1 MNAMF
6 ERERIDGINLKYNAP
21 VTLTFALLSLLTLAL
36 AEFTDGWT
44 TQNLFCVYKSPL
56 SDYLTYPRFV
66 LHVLGNT
73 DLTTCIGNVIIL
85 LVVGPAA
92 EDRFGSAKV
101 LFAVLLTAVASGLIM
116 WFLFP
121 DAVLMGA
128 SGEIFMFMVLASFA
142 SVRGGYVPIT
152 LLLVLVLYLG
162 SEVLQAVSGTA
173 NLAQLTHIAGGA
185 VGLLLGLVYSRSAVT
200 A

>member
-1 MNAMF
+1 MF
-6 ERERIDGINLKYNAP
+6 DTERIDGINLKYNAP
-21 VTLTFALLSLLTLAL
+21 VTLTFALMSLLAL
-36 AEFTDGWT
+36 ALGELTDGWT
-44 TQNLFCVYKSPL
+44 TQNLFSVYKSSL
-56 SDYLTYPRFV
+56 SDYLTYPRFI

-73 DLTTCIGNVIIL
+73 DLTTCTANVIVL

-101 LFAVLLTAVASGLIM
+101 LTAVLLTAIATGLVM

-128 SGEIFMFMVLASFA
+128 SGELFMLMVLASFA
-142 SVRGGYVPIT
+142 SVRGGYIPLT

-162 SEVLQAVSGTA
+162 SEVLQAVTGTA
-173 NLAQLTHIAGGA
+173 GLAELTHIAGGV
-185 VGLLLGLVYSRSAVT
+185 VGVLLGVIYSRGAGE
-200 A
+200 